1 MTYRVLVESRA
12 ERELKA
18 LPPEILKRI
27 DRKLQALADT
37 PRPRGTQKLK
47 GREGEGYRVRVGD
60 YRILYQ
66 IDDAQKLVRVYR
78 IKHRREAYR
87 RR

>member
-1 MTYRVLVESRA
+1 MRYRILIESRA

-18 LPPEILKRI
+18 LPPEIITRI
-27 DRKLQALADT
+27 DRKLQALAGN
-37 PRPRGTQKLK
+37 PRPRGTQKLR

-66 IDDAQKLVRVYR
+66 IDDAQKVVRVYR

>member
-1 MTYRVLVESRA
+1 MSYSVLLESRA
-12 ERELKA
+12 EHDLQA
-18 LPPEILKRI
+18 LSTEALKRV
-27 DRKLQALADT
+27 DRKLQMLANN
-37 PRPRGTQKLK
+37 PRPRGVRKLQ
-47 GREGEGYRVRVGD
+47 GREGGGYRVRVGD

-66 IDDAQKLVRVYR
+66 IDEASKAVRIYR

>member
-1 MTYRVLVESRA
+1 VRYRVLVESRA

-18 LPPEILKRI
+18 LPREILARV
-27 DRKLQALADT
+27 DLKLQMLASN
-37 PRPRGTQKLK
+37 PRPRGVRKLHW
-47 GREGEGYRVRVGD
+47 REGEGYRVRVGD

-66 IDDAQKLVRVYR
+66 IDDASKIVRIYR

>member
-1 MTYRVLVESRA
+1 VSYSVLFESRA
-12 ERELKA
+12 ERELEA
-18 LPPEILKRI
+18 LPTEVLRRV
-27 DRKLQALADT
+27 DHKLQMLAGN
-37 PRPRGTQKLK
+37 PRPRGVRKLQ
-47 GREGEGYRVRVGD
+47 GREGGGYRVRVGD

-66 IDDAQKLVRVYR
+66 IDDASKAVRIYR